1 MKIKCTLFLFLFFIC
16 TNMKITGQTSD
27 STIPV
32 FRYNE
37 KEKNFDFI
45 DRSSQ
50 KTWIGNSD
58 VIFICNNKEYPISK
72 MKLKKISSKYTESTF
87 GKGTIHSYEFIS
99 EDELKFSF
107 EITSYLQNNWTTIN
121 GWVLNT
127 KKQPLTFNEVRLID
141 AEEGLLLGGNSNDWR
156 VLYGET
162 DRLLSLGE
170 ARKLGRKKLIG
181 KSFMAFHDPIE
192 NTDAVMGFSIKHAWA
207 ALLYL
212 R

>member
-27 STIPV
+27 STTPV

-72 MKLKKISSKYTESTF
+72 MKLKKN
-87 GKGTIHSYEFIS
+87 FI
-99 EDELKFSF
+99 
-107 EITSYLQNNWTTIN
+107 EIY
-121 GWVLNT
+121 
-127 KKQPLTFNEVRLID
+127 
-141 AEEGLLLGGNSNDWR
+141 
-156 VLYGET
+156 
-162 DRLLSLGE
+162 
-170 ARKLGRKKLIG
+170 
-181 KSFMAFHDPIE
+181 
-192 NTDAVMGFSIKHAWA
+192 
-207 ALLYL
+207 
-212 R
+212 